1 MQIPSK
7 AILPLIQ
14 NNIKGNFNMR
24 KAWIIFEVIL
34 LVVAVVMIAGCN
46 GENGGSHPPDE
57 DGKSRLDTEFNTNY
71 ESSDGIYKITG
82 TTFNKGTA
90 TAHNVYVHIIFT
102 GTRGSILHVKDVQLG
117 DIGSSGEQSFSYNW
131 PYLGIANA
139 KIETYWDE
147 KAQQP
152 APVTTVPPEPAYLSI
167 SSEPSGATVE
177 VGLKS
182 VGNIVTIGTGRIV
195 GATPLTVE
203 LKSSDIGVVNEF
215 ASITILLKKEGYFD
229 SFQVIGLGKGIEHGK
244 TYSINAKLTPL
255 S

>member
-1 MQIPSK
+1 
-7 AILPLIQ
+7 
-14 NNIKGNFNMR
+14 MR

-46 GENGGSHPPDE
+46 DKNGDSNEPSVKVGE
-57 DGKSRLDTEFNTNY
+57 SRLDTEFNTNY

-102 GTRGSILHVKDVQLG
+102 GTSGSILHVKDVQLG

-147 KAQQP
+147 KAQKP

-182 VGNIVTIGTGRIV
+182 VGNIVTPGTGRIV

-215 ASITILLKKEGYFD
+215 ASITILLKKEGHFD
-229 SFQVIGLGKGIEHGK
+229 SFQVIGLGKGIKHGK
-244 TYSINAKLTPL
+244 TYSINAKLNPL